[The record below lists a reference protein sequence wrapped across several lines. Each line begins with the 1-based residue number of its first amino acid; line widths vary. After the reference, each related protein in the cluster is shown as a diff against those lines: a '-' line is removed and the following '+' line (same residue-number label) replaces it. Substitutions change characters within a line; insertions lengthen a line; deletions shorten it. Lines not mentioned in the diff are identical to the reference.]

1 LLNGRL
7 SSCVFF
13 HLIDVTFVKHTAMK
27 KIVLFAAASMLATAT
42 LVYAT
47 VDKNVPAKET
57 GKKEMEKKELK
68 EKKKSCNGSYHC
80 IL

>member
-1 LLNGRL
+1 MVAL

-13 HLIDVTFVKHTAMK
+13 HLIDVTFVKHTSMK
-27 KIVLFAAASMLATAT
+27 KFVLFAAASMLATAT

-47 VDKNVPAKET
+47 VDENVPTKET
-57 GKKEMEKKELK
+57 SKKVVKKDVK
-68 EKKKSCNGSYHC
+68 AKKKSCNRSYHC